1 MELRQLR
8 YFVTVARTLN
18 FSEAS
23 RKLYITQGTL
33 SQQIRQ
39 LEDELSS
46 RLFERSSHSV
56 SLTEAGE
63 ELLPLAVTTLEAAD
77 ACMDRM
83 KELRGSLTGT
93 LNIGTTQSFI
103 TIVAEAVKIIMKE
116 HHDLKLNV
124 SVHTAA
130 VLLDNLRDREIDMA
144 LAFKSI
150 EKFEDIESEV
160 LFKTSLCVVVRRDH
174 PLADCKSLSLS
185 DMVGY
190 GLVLPGKGLQS
201 RRAVDKFVGIDTSNL
216 DVRAEFN
223 DPEAIMDMVQSTGLA
238 TIISPIAVEYR
249 PKLKTIPLEG
259 GKFTM
264 TGCVHRLKDGYRK
277 HSSEVFLSALRDAAS
292 IERISGGLTM

>member
-23 RKLYITQGTL
+23 RRLFITQGTL

-39 LEDELSS
+39 LEDEAGS
-46 RLFERSSHSV
+46 RLFERTSHSV
-56 SLTEAGE
+56 ALTEAGE
-63 ELLPLAVTTLEAAD
+63 ELLPLAIATLEASD
-77 ACMDRM
+77 ACLERM

-103 TIVAEAVKIIMKE
+103 TVVGEAVKSFMKE
-116 HHDLKLNV
+116 HRDVKLNV
-124 SVHTAA
+124 SVDTAA
-130 VLLDNLRDREIDMA
+130 DLLEKLRDREIDMA
-144 LAFKSI
+144 LAFRSI

-160 LFKTSLCVVVRRDH
+160 LFKTSLCVVVRGDH
-174 PLADCKSLSLS
+174 PLAAHDSLRLS
-185 DMVGY
+185 DLAGH
-190 GLVLPGKGLQS
+190 GLILPGKGLQS
-201 RRAVDKFVGIDTSNL
+201 RRAVDRFVGIDTSAL

-238 TIISPIAVEYR
+238 TIVSPIAACYR
-249 PKLKTIPLEG
+249 PKLRTIPLEG
-259 GKFTM
+259 GKFVM
-264 TGCVHRLKDGYRK
+264 TGCVHRLKEGYRK

-292 IERISGGLTM
+292 LERISGGLTM